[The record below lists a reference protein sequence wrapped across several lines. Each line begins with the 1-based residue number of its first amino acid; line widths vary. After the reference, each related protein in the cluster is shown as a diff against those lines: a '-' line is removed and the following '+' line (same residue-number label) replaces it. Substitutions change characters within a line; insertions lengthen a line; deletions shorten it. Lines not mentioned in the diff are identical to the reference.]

1 MPLAAPSAATLR
13 AVALCFGST
22 DSARKLKP
30 TTDSRYTPAPGSRDR
45 TIAHTRRPRRL
56 QPPSLLPFFTP
67 LLPPCFPPRS
77 LPLITPF
84 PRPPRRFPAVERVV
98 IDEDD
103 VLTYALLSFALASA
117 CGTLCFANGG
127 LQT

>member
-1 MPLAAPSAATLR
+1 
-13 AVALCFGST
+13 
-22 DSARKLKP
+22 
-30 TTDSRYTPAPGSRDR
+30 
-45 TIAHTRRPRRL
+45 
-56 QPPSLLPFFTP
+56 

-103 VLTYALLSFALASA
+103 VLTYALASA